1 MRSLLLPLLAAA
13 AGGIAGGGAAM
24 ADVSLTP
31 ISAARL
37 QQEATNAAINA
48 EVNADMRAFLLRQ
61 QRLGGTELLSVSSVS
76 DWARQSD
83 WSIDTGG
90 EKDARGAPVRAT
102 GGVWA
107 DMFFQAQA
115 QLVAEADER
124 EQWREYF
131 EQRRELR
138 LQSRAAAE
146 SDGRL
151 TRRGLERVAQMMGFY
166 QDDAIHAIASQLD
179 DGRHVD
185 IDALEAW
192 WGARGLYTP
201 HRVSMQAEE
210 ELLDAWQNTVSF
222 KVGRRRI
229 PATWRR
235 EFFDTLEQRRL
246 VVGEL
251 QTPYPLPPQPSG
263 SPLEGARAKP
273 TRRKQ
278 RQAAQGD
285 SEEVSTV
292 ESPIEQSA
300 SGDDTEPDT
309 LPATV
314 PSPRTPLQQ
323 TSGVGNAGVAET
335 PSRTQGSV
343 GKSLDIALRRNSA
356 LGCPANALHL
366 PSPARASVNSGL
378 RPDTSGLPP
387 GASPLLVEQRQQIG
401 DLRAESDLLRRTL
414 TAKRDLGGADG
425 QVPCRIFEHFAVIGA
440 ARDARFQVQSAAEQV
455 SSWRRPAARKRF
467 EHFASLW
474 VGSPKVLCMYPKSTD
489 GAQADQICSLCFPD
503 AEGSGSFTLQEHSGL
518 TPLSPDGHGGPS
530 LELDY
535 SVFVMND
542 ARVTSVAA
550 GDAPPRLYGACIRT
564 VRTQPPICASESLTV
579 RMLNHRRL
587 SLSTRHVRQ
596 TSVGRCLAC
605 TAWCQDC
612 RAYRLSSVSCWLWC
626 TKSVPATP
634 LP

>member
-1 MRSLLLPLLAAA
+1 
-13 AGGIAGGGAAM
+13 M
-24 ADVSLTP
+24 ADSSLTP

-48 EVNADMRAFLLRQ
+48 EVHADMRAFLLRQ
-61 QRLGGTELLSVSSVS
+61 QQLGGAELLSVSSVS
-76 DWARQSD
+76 DWARQSE

-107 DMFFQAQA
+107 DMFFQAQS
-115 QLVAEADER
+115 QLVAEVAER

-151 TRRGLERVAQMMGFY
+151 TRRGLERVAQMMGFN
-166 QDDAIHAIASQLD
+166 QDDAIHAIVSQLN
-179 DGRHVD
+179 DGGNVD
-185 IDALEAW
+185 VDALEAW

-222 KVGRRRI
+222 KVGRRHI

-235 EFFDTLEQRRL
+235 EFFAALEQRKL
-246 VVGEL
+246 VASEL
-251 QTPYPLPPQPSG
+251 HIPQPLPPQPSG

-278 RQAAQGD
+278 RQAARGD
-285 SEEVSTV
+285 SDEANTHEFAIGQ
-292 ESPIEQSA
+292 SPA
-300 SGDDTEPDT
+300 DDTAAGT
-309 LPATV
+309 LPANV
-314 PSPRTPLQQ
+314 ASPRTPMHQI
-323 TSGVGNAGVAET
+323 SPGAGNVVAPVEA

-356 LGCPANALHL
+356 LGCPGNALHL
-366 PSPARASVNSGL
+366 PSPARTAV
-378 RPDTSGLPP
+378 TSGCTP

-401 DLRAESDLLRRTL
+401 DLRAESDQLRRTL
-414 TAKRDLGGADG
+414 KGERDSDG
-425 QVPCRIFEHFAVIGA
+425 VEGQTPRRIFEHFAVIGA

-467 EHFASLW
+467 KQFATQW
-474 VGSPKVLCMYPKSTD
+474 VGSPQVLCMYPKSTD
-489 GAQADQICSLCFPD
+489 SARADQICSLCFPD
-503 AEGSGSFTLQEHSGL
+503 AEGLGSFTLQEHSGL
-518 TPLSPDGHGGPS
+518 TPPAQTGDC
-530 LELDY
+530 LELGY

-542 ARVTSVAA
+542 ADVASVPV
-550 GDAPPRLYGACIRT
+550 GEAPPRLYGACIRT
-564 VRTQPPICASESLTV
+564 VRTQSSIICASKSLCV
-579 RMLNHRRL
+579 NAERRA
-587 SLSTRHVRQ
+587 
-596 TSVGRCLAC
+596 G
-605 TAWCQDC
+605 
-612 RAYRLSSVSCWLWC
+612 
-626 TKSVPATP
+626 
-634 LP
+634 